1 MPNYIVSGPC
11 PVAGSN
17 PGESVD
23 PDGIDVAFLLANGF
37 IHEAIKPTKS
47 EAKAEATNPKE
58 N

>member
-1 MPNYIVSGPC
+1 MPEYIVSGPC
-11 PVAGSN
+11 PVAGRT

-37 IHEAIKPTKS
+37 IHEAANPSKS

>member
-1 MPNYIVSGPC
+1 MPEYTVSGPC

-17 PGESVD
+17 PGDSVN
-23 PDGIDVAFLLANGF
+23 PEGIDVAFLLANGF
-37 IHEAIKPTKS
+37 IHEAAKPSKS